1 MNDIERIDRMI
12 SILRDMKKDII
23 RQQKLC
29 SLTIRNAQNKFSEQ
43 PLSGFWGDGRKDK
56 QSPCWRK
63 TATGG
68 IRHHHQRSL
77 RRQIWQQ

>member
-1 MNDIERIDRMI
+1 MVDIKITICEYTIHRRQGAIDKQDVR
-12 SILRDMKKDII
+12 SF
-23 RQQKLC
+23 
-29 SLTIRNAQNKFSEQ
+29 TIRNAQNKFSEQ

>member
-1 MNDIERIDRMI
+1 MVLDLCELLVQYITHQRQGAIDKQDVR
-12 SILRDMKKDII
+12 SF
-23 RQQKLC
+23 
-29 SLTIRNAQNKFSEQ
+29 TIRNAQNKFSEQ

-56 QSPCWRK
+56 QSPCGRK